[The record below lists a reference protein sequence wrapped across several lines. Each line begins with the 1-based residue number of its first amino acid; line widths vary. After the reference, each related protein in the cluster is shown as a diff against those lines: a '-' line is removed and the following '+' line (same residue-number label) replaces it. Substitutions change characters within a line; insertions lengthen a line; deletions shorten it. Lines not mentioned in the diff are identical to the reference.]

1 MAWEAEIEKNLKWR
15 EDELAALKFLL
26 GQTKPASTPHKA
38 MLRALWA
45 MLYAHYEGFCLFAL
59 SVFLDEV
66 KKTGVTR
73 DKCKEPLLLF
83 SLEET
88 YRRVRKTTP
97 PTPKFHAFC
106 STTFPTVMAAAI
118 DFEVDEDGDFVIA
131 GKSNLYAKH
140 LLSHCE
146 TMCLKETCIDT
157 NKSKLG
163 LLVTRRNGIA
173 HGEDVV
179 VKDLTEYKQYE
190 DAALVVMHDL
200 AVAVVDALDN
210 KTYLKPP

>member
-1 MAWEAEIEKNLKWR
+1 
-15 EDELAALKFLL
+15 
-26 GQTKPASTPHKA
+26 
-38 MLRALWA
+38 
-45 MLYAHYEGFCLFAL
+45 
-59 SVFLDEV
+59 
-66 KKTGVTR
+66 
-73 DKCKEPLLLF
+73 LF

-88 YRRVRKTTP
+88 YRRGREKTP
-97 PTPKFHAFC
+97 PPPEIPAFFRANLP
-106 STTFPTVMAAAI
+106 SPIGPAPPFAGG
-118 DFEVDEDGDFVIA
+118 EGGGFVIG
-131 GKSNLYAKH
+131 GKNKPQAQHPLPRCHAMWPH
-140 LLSHCE
+140 Q
-146 TMCLKETCIDT
+146 TCIDT